1 MVMYTQVSTHIRCK
15 SVATAASAG
24 CGRSGAT
31 SLLPKGPDEMDNIP
45 LSPGLRL
52 NGWTMEQREDI
63 TVTVDNSH

>member
-1 MVMYTQVSTHIRCK
+1 MDMYTQVSTHIQCDT
-15 SVATAASAG
+15 ATAASAG

-31 SLLPKGPDEMDNIP
+31 ILLPKGPDEMDNIP